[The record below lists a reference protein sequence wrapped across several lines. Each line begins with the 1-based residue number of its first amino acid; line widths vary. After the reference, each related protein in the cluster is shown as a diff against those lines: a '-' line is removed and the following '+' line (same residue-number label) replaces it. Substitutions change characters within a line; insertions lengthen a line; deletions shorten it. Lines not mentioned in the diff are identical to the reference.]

1 MRLLP
6 RSLVNAAASIQ
17 WPLGPEATP
26 PLHLTSLE
34 KLRDTIRATDER
46 ASRFDFL
53 QDLPAT
59 IEELFPLATTSS
71 SCCCCSP
78 EERHFGLISL
88 ALILLGNGWTDE
100 CHNLVTPLSW
110 PDDIHFAYGPS
121 IYSQVSPE
129 ARIYATYVHSLV

>member
-6 RSLVNAAASIQ
+6 PSLANAAASIQ

-26 PLHLTSLE
+26 PLYLTSLE
-34 KLRDTIRATDER
+34 NLRDTIRATDER

-59 IEELFPLATTSS
+59 IEELFPTTSS
-71 SCCCCSP
+71 SSSP

-121 IYSQVSPE
+121 VYSQVSPE
-129 ARIYATYVHSLV
+129 ARSYATYVHSLV